1 MMKIFKIINVLF
13 SLAILFVL
21 VRVAL
26 IFAADEL
33 KPVIIIVAIILFFVK
48 ARIGLEHFVLI
59 SHFLSKGFNYLYI
72 KIRGENKTDLIVNLS
87 LVLAALLV
95 IVSLIMFL
103 QKSVKTVV
111 SVSDTT
117 IQEILGVMPATYKNG
132 AINTSAEPVQIP
144 FRTENPI
151 MHKTKGG
158 EYYIFPLA
166 IYEIA
171 GIVAVK
177 NMESMLMLGG
187 ADLGPVDIG
196 LVWGKLAEPENYKNI
211 KFASAFRL
219 MMPSVK
225 REINLE
231 RDYVQT
237 HFSHNHII
245 PSNSEILDAVRNLKV
260 NEKVILRGYLV
271 EVKIKTSKLQTVW
284 KSSLRRDD
292 HLFNSGAG
300 CEVFYVTDVLKEI

>member
-1 MMKIFKIINVLF
+1 MMKIFKIINLLF

-26 IFAADEL
+26 VFAGNEF
-33 KPVIIIVAIILFFVK
+33 KPVIIIVAVIFFFVK
-48 ARIGLEHFVLI
+48 AKIRLEYFVLI

-72 KIRGENKTDLIVNLS
+72 KIRGENKTDFIVNLS
-87 LVLAALLV
+87 LVGAAILV
-95 IVSLIMFL
+95 IVSFVISL
-103 QKSVKTVV
+103 QKPVKTVV

-117 IQEILGVMPATYKNG
+117 IQEILGVIPATYKDG
-132 AINTSAEPVQIP
+132 AIDTATEPLQIP

-151 MHKTKGG
+151 MHKTKEA

-166 IYEIA
+166 VYEIA

-177 NMESMLMLGG
+177 NMESMLLLGG
-187 ADLGPVDIG
+187 VDLGPVDIG
-196 LVWGKLAEPENYKNI
+196 MVWGKLAEPENYKNI
-211 KFASAFRL
+211 KFTSAFRM
-219 MMPSVK
+219 MMPSVE

-237 HFSHNHII
+237 HCSHNHII

-271 EVKIKTSKLQTVW
+271 EVKIKTSQMQTVW

-292 HLFNSGAG
+292 HLLNSGAG
-300 CEVFYVTDVLKEI
+300 CEVFYVTDVLREI